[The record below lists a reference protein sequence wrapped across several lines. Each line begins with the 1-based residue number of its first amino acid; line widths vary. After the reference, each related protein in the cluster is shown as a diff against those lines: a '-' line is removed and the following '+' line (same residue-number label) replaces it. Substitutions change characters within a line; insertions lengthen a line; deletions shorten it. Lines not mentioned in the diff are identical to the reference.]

1 MDDNGVVRAT
11 TPPGTMN
18 AEVVVVVVGERLRR
32 VVAMAAAVSFM
43 VRMCVGTAGVL
54 SCRVGQEVL

>member
-11 TPPGTMN
+11 PPPGTMN
-18 AEVVVVVVGERLRR
+18 AEVVVVVDERLRR

-54 SCRVGQEVL
+54 SCRVGQ